1 MEMKLFNTLKLAY
14 DRSTH
19 SFNSFKNAIEKI
31 NWDKTFRADGE
42 IYFVKGRFTLTVEN
56 IDPFQ
61 EMWKPTVYFSDS
73 SIIQF

>member
-19 SFNSFKNAIEKI
+19 SFNSFENAIEKI

-61 EMWKPTVYFSDS
+61 EMWKPTVYFSDG